1 MARVA
6 AGSLPTRD
14 EVLRW
19 IEAHPDARR
28 TDVLEAFGV
37 AGQEKVAL
45 KRLLRELTGDGEIDL
60 RRRKPRPKP
69 ERDPE
74 KGLPPV
80 AVVEV
85 ATIDDQG
92 DLVLKS
98 TEWPEAR
105 ILLPTESLEGTAPG
119 IGDRI
124 LARLRRQ
131 YGGGYEAR
139 VLKLLPREEREVVGV
154 LEPAG
159 DGLRLRSADRKAKV
173 EYRIAPS
180 DSGGA
185 VAGDVVRCAV
195 IPGRRLAL
203 PRAKVVERLGRPDDP
218 KALTLMVAV
227 QASLPITFPPEALE
241 QASRAQPVGIEGRTD
256 LRGFDLV
263 TIDGDDARDFD
274 DAVWATADDDPA
286 NPGGHRL
293 LVAIADVA
301 WYVRPDDALDHAARE
316 RGNSVYFPDRV
327 IPMLPEALSNDLCS
341 LRPDVE
347 RACMAVDM
355 RIDRR
360 GKIIRHRFVR
370 GLMRSRARLTY
381 EQVQA
386 ASEGRTDERTAP
398 LLDPVIRPLYAAY
411 QVLAAARRRRGTIEL
426 DLPERRVFLD
436 ESGVP
441 VEIRKRERL
450 ASHMLIE
457 EFMIAANVAA
467 AEALE
472 AAGEVCLYRIH
483 DKPDP
488 ARLESLAQ
496 FLERLGIPWSAAAHK
511 PGDFTKLLE
520 QLADHELR
528 DMIAG
533 FVLRSQAQAV
543 YHPRNIGHFGLNLK
557 RYAHFTSPIRR
568 YSDLVVHRA
577 LIRAFKLGA
586 GGLEPGMEGRRLD
599 ELASHISRCE
609 RRAMEAERRAI
620 ERYVALLMSS
630 SVGAVFAGRV
640 TGAQRF
646 GLFVS
651 LDETGAEGLIPVSTL
666 GDDIFLLDERHHALV
681 GQRYGEAFG
690 IGDVVRVQ
698 LAEAEPV
705 TGQLSFRLE
714 SHERAPGAELARAAW
729 KKEFGKGGGGR
740 GRGRRPPP
748 KRGRR

>member
-1 MARVA
+1 MPRAVE
-6 AGSLPTRD
+6 GNVPTRE

-19 IEAHPDARR
+19 VEAHPEARR

-69 ERDPE
+69 ERKAAE
-74 KGLPPV
+74 GLPPV

-85 ATIDDQG
+85 VAIDDEG
-92 DLVLKS
+92 DLLLRAA
-98 TEWPEAR
+98 ELPDAR

-119 IGDRI
+119 IGDRV

-139 VLKLLPREEREVVGV
+139 VLKLLPKEAREVVGV

-159 DGLRLRSADRKAKV
+159 DGLRLRAADRKAKT
-173 EYRIAPS
+173 EYRIAAA
-180 DSGGA
+180 DAGGA

-203 PRAKVVERLGRPDDP
+203 PRARVVERLGRPDDP
-218 KALTLMVAV
+218 RVLSLMVAV
-227 QASLPITFPPEALE
+227 QADLPIAFSPEALE
-241 QASRAQPVGIEGRTD
+241 QAARAVPVGIEGRTD

-263 TIDGDDARDFD
+263 TIDGEDARDFD
-274 DAVWATADDDPA
+274 DAVWAEADGDPA

-301 WYVRPDDALDHAARE
+301 WYVRPGDALDRAAQE

-341 LRPDVE
+341 LRPDGD
-347 RACMAVDM
+347 RACMAVEM

-360 GKIIRHRFVR
+360 GRILRHRFIR

-386 ASEGRTDERTAP
+386 AAEGRTDEATAP
-398 LLDPVIRPLYAAY
+398 LLERVIRPLYAAY
-411 QVLAAARRRRGTIEL
+411 EVLAAARRRRGTIEL

-436 ESGVP
+436 EAGRP
-441 VEIRKRERL
+441 AAIRKRERL

-457 EFMIAANVAA
+457 ELMIAANVAA

-472 AAGEVCLYRIH
+472 AAGEICLYRVH
-483 DKPDP
+483 DKPDA
-488 ARLESLAQ
+488 ARLEALAQ
-496 FLERLGIPWSAAAHK
+496 FLERLGIPWSAAAHR
-511 PGDFTKLLE
+511 PGDFTRLLE

-543 YHPRNIGHFGLNLK
+543 YHARNIGHFGLHLK

-599 ELASHISRCE
+599 ELAGHISRCE
-609 RRAMEAERRAI
+609 RRAMEAERRAV
-620 ERYVALLMSS
+620 ERYVALLMAD

-698 LAEAEPV
+698 LAEAEPL

-714 SHERAPGAELARAAW
+714 EHERAPGAELARAAW
-729 KKEFGKGGGGR
+729 KKDFGKTRGRPGGR
-740 GRGRRPPP
+740 RAGSPRGRR
-748 KRGRR
+748 R